1 MRLRFVDLFCGIGG
15 FHLGIRAA
23 AEALGVQAECVMACD
38 IDAECRKMYLANFG
52 FEPQGDVRQIPAESV
67 PPHDVLLAGFP
78 CQPFSIIGRMS
89 GLADTRGTLF
99 FEIARLLDAC
109 RPPAFVLENV
119 KMLRNHRRGQT
130 LARILSVLSELGY
143 STSHRILNAL
153 DFGLPQKRERLFIV
167 GFREPMPFA
176 WPSGRVPMTP
186 LREIL
191 EQDVPPKY
199 YASAAIVESRRRWH
213 EPDDEP
219 TIWHENKAGNVSK
232 YPFSCA
238 LRANASYNYLLVNG
252 ERRLTEREML
262 RLQGFPD
269 NYKIVCSYAQVR
281 KQAGNAVPVPVVR
294 EVLVQV
300 IRALDPSATSEDVY
314 ISTEVQPHLVMDGR
328 PSK

>member
-1 MRLRFVDLFCGIGG
+1 
-15 FHLGIRAA
+15 
-23 AEALGVQAECVMACD
+23 
-38 IDAECRKMYLANFG
+38 
-52 FEPQGDVRQIPAESV
+52 
-67 PPHDVLLAGFP
+67 
-78 CQPFSIIGRMS
+78 
-89 GLADTRGTLF
+89 
-99 FEIARLLDAC
+99 
-109 RPPAFVLENV
+109 
-119 KMLRNHRRGQT
+119 
-130 LARILSVLSELGY
+130 
-143 STSHRILNAL
+143 
-153 DFGLPQKRERLFIV
+153 
-167 GFREPMPFA
+167 
-176 WPSGRVPMTP
+176 MTP